1 MAECPGIWQLAETKD
16 GGLARLRLPG
26 GSLAASQMLAIAAIA
41 ESFGNGLIDLTH
53 RANLQIRG
61 LDLRARDSVAAAL
74 TDRGMMADVAEADR
88 LRNILA
94 SPLAGLDPQEIVD
107 VGLVV
112 GAIDTGLQADPA
124 LHGLSPKFS
133 FVVDGGGPFGVSA
146 LGHDIGLLA
155 ERSPDG
161 THFRVSLAGSRTR
174 FIVPPPRA
182 GDAAIAL
189 AAVAAEASARMAELM
204 TDHSAENIVDRAARY
219 GQLVFR
225 EADPAPETPSQAG
238 SPIGVVPQIEPGYC
252 AYGLG
257 IPLARLGRESGERL
271 ARLAER
277 YGDGSLRLSPW
288 QVIFV
293 PGVRETSLDDFCDEA
308 RDGGF
313 QIDPADNHIRVI
325 ACAGAT
331 GCLRTRADT
340 KRDGRSLL
348 TALEA
353 FPTAGKNDR
362 IVHFCGCDR
371 SCAHPGTADLLLLAE
386 AETDCYD
393 IFADA
398 APRNVEQAAALAE
411 GLSAPEAVAFVSR
424 FLRDTS

>member
-1 MAECPGIWQLAETKD
+1 MAECPGIWRLAETKD

-26 GSLAASQMLAIAAIA
+26 GWLAASQIHAIAAIA

-94 SPLAGLDPQEIVD
+94 SPLAGLDPQEIID

-133 FVVDGGGPFGVSA
+133 FVVDGGGPYGVSA
-146 LGHDIGLLA
+146 LSHDIGLLA
-155 ERSPDG
+155 ERSEDG
-161 THFRVSLAGSRTR
+161 THFRVSLAGKRTS

-189 AAVAAEASARMAELM
+189 AAVAAEASVRMAELLA
-204 TDHSAENIVDRAARY
+204 DHTAESIIDRAARY

-225 EADPAPETPSQAG
+225 EVGPAPEASSQPMN
-238 SPIGVVPQIEPGYC
+238 PIGATPQIEDGYC

-257 IPLARLGRESGERL
+257 VPLARLSRENGEKL

-293 PGVRETSLDDFCDEA
+293 PGVRKTSLEEFRMEA
-308 RDGGF
+308 REAGF
-313 QIDPADNHIRVI
+313 QTDPADNRIRVV
-325 ACAGAT
+325 ACAGAA

-340 KRDGRSLL
+340 KRDGLALL
-348 TALEA
+348 TALEDT
-353 FPTAGKNDR
+353 PVAGQEHST
-362 IVHFCGCDR
+362 VHFCGCDR
-371 SCAHPGTADLLLLAE
+371 SCARPGAADLLLLAE
-386 AETDCYD
+386 AETDRYD
-393 IFADA
+393 IYADA
-398 APRNVEQAAALAE
+398 CTRDVGQTTALVE

-424 FLRDTS
+424 FLRETG